1 MHTADIHLWARAL
14 LNEDPVRAKRA
25 RETIARASTGDGLY
39 LPLVVLV
46 ELSWVL
52 RARWEWERVL
62 DVLEALLHTHGVTVE
77 SAILVRKALESARK
91 GRRNFPDR
99 LVAEISAEAGASP
112 VLTVEEAYGQ
122 MPWERFE
129 KLR

>member
-77 SAILVRKALESARK
+77 SAILARKALESARK
-91 GRRNFPDR
+91 GRGNFADR
-99 LVAEISAEAGASP
+99 LLAEIASEAGASP